1 MVSDVLITFLRQK
14 DPNICFP
21 WRRNHWR
28 HWWKMK
34 GIKSGK
40 EEFTTNGLTTCLP
53 KFPVIVFKELS
64 LFFFLISR
72 CSNLLKLLRVCIKER
87 PFFSHKYQNNF
98 RDNLRD
104 LGLYCWKEETLQ
116 SLKMQ
121 ILHHKYTCKMWTKF
135 SIHWVTLFTTT
146 TQDKKISSVMSYCF
160 FPLDKRRNL

>member
-1 MVSDVLITFLRQK
+1 MSWLEVKNFVLEIWSSGFFWKSLNIGFMVFDVLLIFLRQM

-34 GIKSGK
+34 EIKTGK

-64 LFFFLISR
+64 LFFFFLISR
-72 CSNLLKLLRVCIKER
+72 CSTLLKPLRVCIKER
-87 PFFSHKYQNNF
+87 PFFSHKHQNF
-98 RDNLRD
+98 SLRD

-116 SLKMQ
+116 SLKM
-121 ILHHKYTCKMWTKF
+121 
-135 SIHWVTLFTTT
+135 
-146 TQDKKISSVMSYCF
+146 
-160 FPLDKRRNL
+160 